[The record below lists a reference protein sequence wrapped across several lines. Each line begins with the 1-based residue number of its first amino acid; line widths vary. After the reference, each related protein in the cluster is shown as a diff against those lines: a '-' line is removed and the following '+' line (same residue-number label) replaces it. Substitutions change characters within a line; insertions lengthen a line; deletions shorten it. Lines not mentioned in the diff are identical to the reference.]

1 MTPADAARQFWA
13 EGYVH
18 IPGFFDAD
26 LMDRLTRVIE
36 DHFGAAP
43 DFTHT
48 DEFVARA
55 QTEIVPWFPQRE
67 GVSDFDPIEE
77 DRVLLALTK
86 AILGEGWI
94 SQYCMVMFSKKG
106 TAGQAWHQDC
116 PPEEP
121 GLFNLNRLIYTS
133 DIVDEIGGQ
142 VVIAPGSHLQGELPA
157 GEPHG
162 DLPGQV
168 ALRPKKGDLLLI
180 HGHAWHR
187 VLPIREKYRFS
198 TNFRAAP
205 RGVPDDVTDVCV
217 YRTMR
222 YRFSTREVLTER
234 AAT

>member
-1 MTPADAARQFWA
+1 MTPAQAAKQFWT

-18 IPGFFDAD
+18 IPGFFAAH
-26 LMDRLTRVIE
+26 LMDRLTLVIE
-36 DHFGAAP
+36 KHFGAAP

-55 QTEIVPWFPQRE
+55 QTEIVPWFPQRD
-67 GVSDFDPIEE
+67 GVADFDPIEE
-77 DRVLLALTK
+77 DRVLLALTE
-86 AILGEGWI
+86 AILGEGWA

-142 VVIAPGSHLQGELPA
+142 VVITPGSHLRGELPA

-168 ALRPKKGDLLLI
+168 VLLPKRGDLLLI

-222 YRFSTREVLTER
+222 YRFSTQEVLMER
-234 AAT
+234 PAT